1 MSKTGAGCANMKSW
15 PNQALEV
22 AFDTDFSSIAL
33 CCFEVNTGALFLN
46 DKFKT
51 LGKAL
56 EF

>member
-1 MSKTGAGCANMKSW
+1 MKSW

-46 DKFKT
+46 DKLKIK
-51 LGKAL
+51 LWGKAL

>member
-1 MSKTGAGCANMKSW
+1 MKSW